1 MRSSAFHSTAI
12 DAPPELRA
20 EFLTRTGA
28 WTLGGLVV
36 TAIVSVVSLVF
47 VVPAVLQF
55 GTFAILGVVYG
66 SMFVSQSVARNMVYG
81 ENKLAGFLLGTGA
94 QGVSFGFILFATLFG
109 FGAVSDGLLLI
120 GQCMLMVVLTG
131 AAMFIYVT
139 MARRD
144 FSLLGAGLSM
154 LFIPMLALMAI
165 QLVWPIGGLAGILL
179 SGLFVAISAGSLLYK
194 LNFVVHKM
202 DTSQSMEGG
211 YDLSLSIIV
220 LLWNLLALFNRL
232 RR

>member
-1 MRSSAFHSTAI
+1 MRSSAFHSAAI

-20 EFLTRTGA
+20 AFLTRVGG
-28 WTLGGLVV
+28 WTLGGLTV
-36 TAIVSVVSLVF
+36 TAFVSVVSLLF

-55 GTFAILGVVYG
+55 GTFAILAVIYG
-66 SMFVSQSVARNMVYG
+66 SMFLSQSVARNMVYG

-109 FGAVSDGLLLI
+109 FGVVSDGLLLI

-131 AAMFIYVT
+131 AAMFVYVS

-165 QLVWPIGGLAGILL
+165 QLVWPIGGVAGILL

-220 LLWNLLALFNRL
+220 LLWNLLSLFNRL